1 MEFFSFIHHKDKSKN
16 EININSRKKPLQM
29 MTEREK
35 AKQFTET
42 MQTMRSLLVTQ
53 LPLYKN
59 EIQ

>member
-1 MEFFSFIHHKDKSKN
+1 
-16 EININSRKKPLQM
+16 M